1 MKNNYCD
8 EPGKIWTTAKW
19 DDKFGVLTVEG
30 VGKEA
35 PIETNSL
42 GGKQSSSQYA
52 THLLDPDF
60 LDAMVDEEGP
70 LHHIADYMREPR
82 IATPLFLALEE
93 RSEDEA
99 NLDRVDLHI
108 KRLLTIA
115 KVLKEGA
122 EKYSTNNWRLIPS
135 EAHLN
140 HAIIHYLA
148 YLSGDK
154 QDDHL
159 AHFYT
164 RLMMCYATKQSVGFS
179 YTNYLPPTSHCVTE
193 DNIPLTSHT
202 P

>member
-1 MKNNYCD
+1 MDRRLK
-8 EPGKIWTTAKW
+8 PILW
-19 DDKFGVLTVEG
+19 DDKFGGIEIEG
-30 VGKEA
+30 VGKDA
-35 PIETNSL
+35 PTEINSL

-52 THLLDPDF
+52 TYLLDPDF

-70 LHHIADYMREPR
+70 LHHIAEYMREPR

-93 RSEDEA
+93 RNEDEA
-99 NLDRVDLHI
+99 NIDRVDLHI

-135 EAHLN
+135 EQHLN

-159 AHFYT
+159 SHFYT
-164 RLMMCYATKQSVGFS
+164 RLMMCYATLQSPNFS
-179 YTNYLPPTSHCVTE
+179 YTKYLTKE
-193 DNIPLTSHT
+193 K
-202 P
+202 

>member
-1 MKNNYCD
+1 MDRRINQV
-8 EPGKIWTTAKW
+8 W
-19 DDKFGVLTVEG
+19 DNKFGLLEDNCSQRMKEQTESIIEG
-30 VGKEA
+30 VGKDV
-35 PIETNSL
+35 PIEINEI
-42 GGKQSSSQYA
+42 GGKQSSCCYA

-70 LHHIADYMREPR
+70 LHYIADYMREPR

-93 RSEDEA
+93 RGEDEA

-140 HAIIHYLA
+140 HAIVHYLA

-159 AHFYT
+159 SHFYT
-164 RLMMCYATKQSVGFS
+164 RLMMTYATLPSPNFS
-179 YTNYLPPTSHCVTE
+179 YTKYLTK
-193 DNIPLTSHT
+193 DK
-202 P
+202 